1 MRFSPFRLAVP
12 AVCALSLSLS
22 TSAVRAQEPVDA
34 AAVARIRDEGLK
46 RSQLPATLA
55 YLTDVIGP
63 RLTGSPGLLRANEW
77 TKGKLEEWGLVGARL
92 EPWGEFGRGW
102 TLERFSME
110 VIAPTAFPVI
120 ALPKAWSTGF
130 SGTAE
135 VVYLEAT
142 DDAGLEKYRGT
153 LKGKIVMISPERDV
167 AAHFA
172 PEATRYTDEALS
184 ALASSGAG
192 ARVRGGQGGPNTAEM
207 SPEQRERFQAM
218 QRQRA
223 MSARLLAFCKQE
235 RAAAVLDS
243 ARGDGGTLFVQ
254 QATVPSIDPPGPRG
268 PEGVTG
274 GQRGG
279 NRRPSPWKQEAEK
292 AMVPQVAVSVEHYN
306 RILRMVRSGEAV
318 RVDLRTKVRFNGTD
332 SSPSFNTVA
341 EIAGTDKADEVVMC
355 GGHIDSWHGGTGAT
369 DDGAGVAVAMEAV
382 RILKA
387 IGAKPRRT
395 IRVALWSGEEQG
407 IFGSAGYVREHF
419 GTREQPKPEHARFSG
434 YFNLDNGTGRI
445 RGVWC
450 QGNSAVM
457 PIFQAWLAPFA
468 DLGATTVTLRT
479 TGGTDHL
486 PFDGAGLPGF
496 QFIQDTIEYDARTHH
511 SNQDVFDR
519 IQIED
524 MKQAATIMA
533 SFLLHTANRDDKLP
547 RKTPVK
553 FEP

>member
-1 MRFSPFRLAVP
+1 MRFSRLAFASLPLAVLSVAAVP
-12 AVCALSLSLS
+12 AV
-22 TSAVRAQEPVDA
+22 VRAQEPVDA
-34 AAVARIRDEGLK
+34 TIVARIREEGLK

-55 YLTDVIGP
+55 HLTDVIGP

-77 TKGKLEEWGLVGARL
+77 TRAKLQEWGLEDSHL

-110 VIAPTAFPVI
+110 VVAPTAFPVI

-130 SGTAE
+130 SGTAD
-135 VVYLEAT
+135 VVYLEAG
-142 DDAGLEKYRGT
+142 DDAALEKYRGT
-153 LKGKIVMISPERDV
+153 LKGKIVLISPEREV
-167 AAHFA
+167 TAHFA
-172 PEATRYTDEALS
+172 PEAARYTDEALA
-184 ALASSGAG
+184 ALANSGAG
-192 ARVRGGQGGPNTAEM
+192 ARVRGGQGGPSAADMT
-207 SPEQRERFQAM
+207 PEQRERFQAM

-223 MSARLLAFCKQE
+223 MASRLLAFCKQE
-235 RAAAVLDS
+235 GAAAVLDS

-254 QATVPSIDPPGPRG
+254 QATVPSVDPPAPRPSAAG
-268 PEGVTG
+268 SGQG
-274 GQRGG
+274 GG
-279 NRRPSPWKQEAEK
+279 RRVSPWKRDAEK
-292 AMVPQVAVSVEHYN
+292 AMIPQIAVSVEHYN
-306 RILRMVRSGEAV
+306 RILRMVRAGEPV
-318 RVDLRTKVRFNGTD
+318 RIDLRSKVRFNGTD
-332 SSPSFNTVA
+332 NSPAFNTVA
-341 EIAGTDKADEVVMC
+341 RIPGTDKADEIVMC

-395 IRVALWSGEEQG
+395 IRIALWSGEEQG
-407 IFGSAGYVREHF
+407 IFGSAGYVKEHF
-419 GTREQPKPEHARFSG
+419 GTREQPKPEHAKFAG

-457 PIFQAWLAPFA
+457 PIFASWLAPFS

-486 PFDGAGLPGF
+486 PFDGVGLPGF

-511 SNQDVFDR
+511 SNQDVYDR
-519 IQIED
+519 IQVED

-533 SFLLHTANRDDKLP
+533 AFLYHAANRAEPLP
-547 RKTPVK
+547 RKAPVK
-553 FEP
+553 FE